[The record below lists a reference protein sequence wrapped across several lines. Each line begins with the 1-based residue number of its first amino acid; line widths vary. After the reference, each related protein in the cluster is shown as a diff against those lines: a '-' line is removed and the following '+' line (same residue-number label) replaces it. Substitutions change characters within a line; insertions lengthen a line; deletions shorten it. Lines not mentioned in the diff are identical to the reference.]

1 MKEKL
6 VVIGIVFSLIAVVWG
21 ANKYFDRY
29 ALCADVKQQ
38 QQMNEYKFKSI
49 DLRTIN
55 QQIFDLQKAFGVKP
69 TNKEKAAELEKLMQE
84 REGIKEEMKGLKGGE
99 KK

>member
-55 QQIFDLQKAFGVKP
+55 QQIYELQKQFGVTP
-69 TNKEKAAELEKLMQE
+69 GNKEKAAELEMLKQE
-84 REGIKEEMKGLKGGE
+84 RKQIEDEMRDLKE